1 VIRKRLTKRVF
12 PGVRLTLA
20 NPLRC
25 KRELMREDFP
35 TFDRPMKAT
44 SGRSLFRNCSGPAQL
59 LINSAVRILN
69 GNPHRQEARGERRMH
84 GSYQPPSLAP
94 FIRIELWRSQPH
106 DPDPA

>member
-1 VIRKRLTKRVF
+1 MRKRLTRRVF

-20 NPLRC
+20 SPLRC

-59 LINSAVRILN
+59 LINSAVRILMLY
-69 GNPHRQEARGERRMH
+69 PTIYLTTTKLMTQAFVASVIR
-84 GSYQPPSLAP
+84 SLYVG
-94 FIRIELWRSQPH
+94 SQPH